1 MKAFQH
7 PSFQACC
14 GVSMDYQTI
23 IVGAGP
29 AGIFAALTLADQG
42 IKPILLLELG
52 KDLSERKRRNS
63 NDMLCGWG
71 GAGAFSDGKLTLSP
85 EVGGLL
91 GEYLEPPSL
100 NQILQT
106 ADEIWVKHGA
116 PQVVFGQPSPKLED
130 LAERAR
136 LANLELIPSRIRHI
150 GTENCGKVLDRL
162 RQSLVG
168 RVETRTSCPVENLL
182 AEDGSIRGVKLE
194 NGETLSSRFVVA
206 APGRSGAG
214 WMKKEAEAL
223 GLKTRASPVDIG
235 VRVELP
241 AAVLRE
247 ITDIIYESKLIYYS
261 KTFDEKVRTFCM
273 NPYGEVVIEK
283 TKEVVTVNGHS
294 YARKKSENTNFAILV
309 SSAFTEPFDDPIAY
323 GLYIARLANL
333 LGNGPIVQRLGDLL
347 GGRRSTPQRIHR
359 CLTRPTLAE
368 ATPGDLSFVFP
379 YRHLQSIIEM
389 LQALEKLAPGVY
401 SRHTLLYGV
410 EVKFYSNRI
419 ELSSELE
426 TGVKNLFAIGD
437 GAGITRGLIQASASG
452 ILAARA
458 IARRLEGA
466 TR

>member
-1 MKAFQH
+1 
-7 PSFQACC
+7 
-14 GVSMDYQTI
+14 MDYKVI

-29 AGIFAALTLADQG
+29 AGIFSALTLADKG
-42 IKPILLLELG
+42 IEPILLLELG
-52 KDLSERKRRNS
+52 KDLTERKRRNS

-71 GAGAFSDGKLTLSP
+71 GAGAYSDGKLTLSP

-91 GEYLEPPSL
+91 GEYLEPQQL
-100 NQILQT
+100 NEILQT
-106 ADEIWVKHGA
+106 SDEIWVKHGA
-116 PQVVFGQPSPKLED
+116 PEVLFGEASPKLEA
-130 LAERAR
+130 LADRAR

-150 GTENCGKVLDRL
+150 GTENCQKVLDRL
-162 RQSLVG
+162 RQSMVD
-168 RVETRTSCPVENLL
+168 RVETRTRCAVERLL
-182 AEDGSIRGVKLE
+182 AENGRIQGVRLE
-194 NGETLSSRFVVA
+194 NGETLSSQFVVA

-223 GLKTRASPVDIG
+223 GLKTHASPVDIG

-241 AAVLRE
+241 AAVLKE

-283 TKEVVTVNGHS
+283 TRQVVTVNGHS

-309 SSAFTEPFDDPIAY
+309 SSAFTEPFDDPIGY

-347 GGRRSTPQRIHR
+347 AGRRSTPERINR
-359 CLTRPTLAE
+359 CLTRPTLPE

-389 LQALEKLAPGVY
+389 LRALEKIAPGVY

-426 TGVKNLFAIGD
+426 TGVQNLFAIGD

-458 IARRLEGA
+458 IAKRLRDA
-466 TR
+466 

>member
-1 MKAFQH
+1 
-7 PSFQACC
+7 
-14 GVSMDYQTI
+14 MDYKVI

-29 AGIFAALTLADQG
+29 AGIFSALTLANQG

-71 GAGAFSDGKLTLSP
+71 GAGAYSDGKLTLSS

-91 GEYLEPPSL
+91 GEYLEPDSL

-106 ADEIWVKHGA
+106 SDEIWVEHGA
-116 PQVVFGQPSPKLED
+116 PEVVFGEASPELED
-130 LAERAR
+130 LADRAR
-136 LANLELIPSRIRHI
+136 LANLDLIPSRIRHI
-150 GTENCGKVLDRL
+150 GTENCQVVLDRL
-162 RQSLVG
+162 RQSMVD
-168 RVETRTSCPVENLL
+168 RVETRTSSPVESLL
-182 AEDGSIRGVKLE
+182 AENGRIQGVKLE
-194 NGETLSSRFVVA
+194 SGETLTSQFVVA
-206 APGRSGAG
+206 APGRSGAS
-214 WMKKEAEAL
+214 WMKKEAESL
-223 GLKTRASPVDIG
+223 GLNTQASPVDIG

-241 AAVLRE
+241 APVLKK

-309 SSAFTEPFDDPIAY
+309 SSAFTEPFDDPIGY

-347 GGRRSTPQRIHR
+347 AGRRSTPERINR
-359 CLTRPTLAE
+359 CLTRPTLPE

-389 LQALEKLAPGVY
+389 LRALEKIAPGVN
-401 SRHTLLYGV
+401 SRHTLLWKPV
-410 EVKFYSNRI
+410 CRI
-419 ELSSELE
+419 CLPLVMGPASP
-426 TGVKNLFAIGD
+426 GD
-437 GAGITRGLIQASASG
+437 
-452 ILAARA
+452 
-458 IARRLEGA
+458 
-466 TR
+466 

>member
-1 MKAFQH
+1 
-7 PSFQACC
+7 
-14 GVSMDYQTI
+14 MDYKVI

-29 AGIFAALTLADQG
+29 AGIFSALTLADQG
-42 IKPILLLELG
+42 IEPILLLELG

-71 GAGAFSDGKLTLSP
+71 GAGAYSDGKLTLSS

-91 GEYLEPPSL
+91 GEYLEPHSL

-106 ADEIWVKHGA
+106 SDKIWVEHGA
-116 PQVVFGQPSPKLED
+116 PEEVFGEASPKLED
-130 LAERAR
+130 LADRAR
-136 LANLELIPSRIRHI
+136 LANLKLIPSRIRHI
-150 GTENCGKVLDRL
+150 GTENCQVVLDRL
-162 RQSLVG
+162 RQSMVN
-168 RVETRTSCPVENLL
+168 RVETRTSSPVESLL
-182 AEDGSIRGVKLE
+182 AENGLIQGVKLE
-194 NGETLSSRFVVA
+194 NGETLTSQFVVA
-206 APGRSGAG
+206 APGRSGAS
-214 WMKKEAEAL
+214 WMKKEAESL
-223 GLKTRASPVDIG
+223 GLRTQASPVDIG

-241 AAVLRE
+241 AAVLKE

-294 YARKKSENTNFAILV
+294 HTYKSSDNTNFAILV
-309 SSAFTEPFDDPIAY
+309 SSAFTEPFDDPIGY

-347 GGRRSTPQRIHR
+347 AGRRSTPDRINR
-359 CLTRPTLAE
+359 CLTRPTLPE

-379 YRHLQSIIEM
+379 YRHLKSIIEM
-389 LQALEKLAPGVY
+389 LRALEKIAPGVN

-410 EVKFYSNRI
+410 EVKFYSNRL
-419 ELSSELE
+419 ELSPELE

-452 ILAARA
+452 ILSART
-458 IARRLEGA
+458 IAERLKGDG
-466 TR
+466 R